1 MSRRRNWIEQTNP
14 LRGLS
19 PSVVVGRLEAGM
31 RGELPQLMW
40 LYHII
45 EQSDP
50 DLMALVER
58 RTSSIAEMD
67 WNVVADEVAA
77 TAAAGE
83 HPAVA
88 KLRAAYDKME
98 NLQEAVVHLA
108 MASFRGF
115 AICQLQDAAGNPA
128 APGSAER
135 VACLPS
141 WCFVRDGRAG
151 AFKWNPDAQQTSF
164 DSLPGEPL
172 DPIRDRLLIRTVE
185 RPIDRVALVKF
196 VRSNFTQ
203 KAWADY
209 IEKVAKDGVFIIEP
223 PGVDDTKREEFKTAA
238 QDASDAGG
246 GSLPNGTSVQFTN
259 ASRGLSPF
267 EAHMRFL
274 REQLVMAG
282 TGGMLTMIASPTG
295 IGQGAS
301 DAHTETFRSIARKEA
316 LEISEIFQ
324 RFFDRPLFELAYP
337 GEPHA
342 AWFELAYR
350 EETSAAA
357 LVDQGVK
364 LSTMF
369 DLDPEEWSRK
379 TGLKLARKA
388 IPAAPAPSGF
398 AMNAERKIRPAPD
411 DADLQRANAALVSQ
425 AVEKELGIRDGL
437 LKEFFADLDAKAAGG
452 SLTDAEFLDRL
463 QLLADEMPELL
474 DGRGVEDRAALY
486 EGIMGAAIANQVAAA
501 GKEDA

>member
-19 PSVVVGRLEAGM
+19 PLTVVGRLEAGM

-45 EQSDP
+45 EQSDS

-67 WNVVADEVAA
+67 WNVVAQQE
-77 TAAAGE
+77 AAAPAAPTP
-83 HPAVA
+83 PAVA
-88 KLRAAYDKME
+88 KLRAAYDKVG

-128 APGSAER
+128 APGAAER
-135 VACLPS
+135 IVCLPN

-151 AFKWNPDAQQTSF
+151 MFKWNPDAMQTSF
-164 DSLPGEPL
+164 DALPGEPL
-172 DPIRDRLLIRTVE
+172 DPMRDRLLIRTVE

-223 PGVDDTKREEFKTAA
+223 PGVDDTKREQFKASA

-246 GSLPNGTSVQFTN
+246 GSLPNGTTVQFTN

-324 RFFDRPLFELAYP
+324 RFFDRPFLDLTSP

-342 AWFELAYR
+342 ACFELAYR

-364 LSTMF
+364 LSGMF

-398 AMNAERKIRPAPD
+398 ALNSAAN
-411 DADLQRANAALVSQ
+411 RAATT
-425 AVEKELGIRDGL
+425 
-437 LKEFFADLDAKAAGG
+437 AKAAGRE
-452 SLTDAEFLDRL
+452 AHRVMAA
-463 QLLADEMPELL
+463 LADSAVAEIASATAADLAPLRERIDAIVAMDDPDAFYAAIEALRDELPDYLPDDPEAAKAI
-474 DGRGVEDRAALY
+474 EDALAAALFN
-486 EGIMGAAIANQVAAA
+486 GIAQGAKAVSA
-501 GKEDA
+501 